1 MYAVAMDQQ
10 DKEEIERLIQVL
22 ALAMRILGVSNRE
35 VERRIGL
42 SPSYL
47 SRLFS
52 GLIELRVEHVL
63 AISRTIGLRPAEI
76 FAFAYP
82 QRGEPPSEAAV
93 SIHKAM
99 AAMAAMAGLA
109 PPSPASQANTLSDAE
124 LDRKI
129 QEAVRKALAEREPET

>member
-1 MYAVAMDQQ
+1 MYAMAMDAQ
-10 DKEEIERLIQVL
+10 DEEEIKRLIRVL
-22 ALAMRILGVSNRE
+22 TLAMRILDVSNRE

-47 SRLFS
+47 SRLFN
-52 GLIELRVEHVL
+52 GLIELRFEHVL
-63 AISRTIGLRPAEI
+63 VICRAIGLRPAEL
-76 FAFAYP
+76 FASLYP

-93 SIHKAM
+93 RLRQTVADLIP
-99 AAMAAMAGLA
+99 L
-109 PPSPASQANTLSDAE
+109 SPASQTSSDAE